1 MTIDKCNNMGDCQN
15 NQLERNQS
23 KRSVYI
29 CMISFISNSEKWRKQ
44 ISSCLG
50 LEVDGQD

>member
-23 KRSVYI
+23 KRSIYLYDFIYI
-29 CMISFISNSEKWRKQ
+29 TF
-44 ISSCLG
+44 
-50 LEVDGQD
+50 